1 MKNPFGAL
9 FERRSFN
16 ELSAI
21 GSSYDL
27 AQFLLGKTRSTSGQM
42 VTESTAMNVAAVY
55 TGVNIRAELFA
66 TLPVDVV
73 EYSEDGRSRTPR
85 PTHPVA
91 RVLSQ
96 PNSWQTRSELLGMQE
111 AHRLLRGNALM
122 WKNLVSVTAPTDG
135 LGRLRVQEL
144 IPLHPDKVE
153 VIEPR
158 VLGAPTE
165 YKLHR
170 KDGTQIDLPAAEVVH
185 TKSISTDGRTGRSFL
200 ADMREVIGGA
210 LATQEH
216 ANSLWSRDAT
226 PSVVLKHPGSLGGP
240 GSKAVNNL
248 EESWESIYGR
258 SKDKRR
264 VAVLEE
270 GMGIE
275 QLSLT
280 PEDGQFLQTS
290 QDLRAQIAAA
300 LRVPPHLMGLSEKA
314 TTWGTGIEQ
323 LNIGLVVI
331 TLRPAVT
338 IWEQR
343 LNMDL
348 IAVPQKFG
356 IKFNLGAMLRGDAAS
371 QGQLFWLLRQMGAMS
386 ANDVRAMFDWNPIA
400 NGDIYLQPTNLAPL
414 GTFPMTTGTG
424 ATQ

>member
-1 MKNPFGAL
+1 MRNPFASL
-9 FERRSFN
+9 FDRRN
-16 ELSAI
+16 AI
-21 GSSYDL
+21 TSSHEL
-27 AQFLLGKTRSTSGQM
+27 AQYLLGGLKSASGQT

-55 TGVNIRAELFA
+55 TGVTIRSELFA

-73 EYSEDGRSRTPR
+73 EYSADGRSRTPR
-85 PTHPVA
+85 PDHPVA
-91 RVLSQ
+91 RVLSK

-122 WKNLVSVTAPTDG
+122 WKNLVTVVSPGDG
-135 LGRLRVQEL
+135 VDRLQVQEL

-153 VIEPR
+153 VIEPDTP
-158 VLGAPTE
+158 GAPTQ

-170 KDGTQIDLPAAEVVH
+170 KNGTVVEIPAIEVVH
-185 TKSISTDGRTGRSFL
+185 TKSITTDGRVGRSFL
-200 ADMREVIGGA
+200 QDMREVIGGA

-226 PSVVLKHPGSLGGP
+226 PSVVLSHPKTLSTTAR
-240 GSKAVNNL
+240 KNL
-248 EESWESIYGR
+248 EESWEATYGR
-258 SKDKRR
+258 GKDKRR

-270 GMGIE
+270 AME
-275 QLSLT
+275 LKQLSLT
-280 PEDGQFLQTS
+280 PEDGQFLQTQ

-314 TTWGTGIEQ
+314 TSWGTGIEQ
-323 LNIGLVVI
+323 MNIGLVTI
-331 TLRPAVT
+331 TLRPSVT
-338 IWEQR
+338 TWEQR

-348 IAVPQKFG
+348 ISAPQKYAV
-356 IKFNLGAMLRGDAAS
+356 KFNVWAMLRGDSAS
-371 QGQLFWLLRQMGAMS
+371 MGQLFWLLRQMGAMS
-386 ANDVRAMFDWNPIA
+386 ANDVRAMFDWNPIE

-414 GTFPMTTGTG
+414 GFEPVKPQPAG